1 MNDPAELKKAL
12 QEARKEKAR
21 LNREGEATEDI
32 RARIKSLEAALD
44 AEETS
49 RAIAEAPTEGVGT
62 AVVLRGDD
70 VIGVVAVS
78 IPPGSSKDARASAID
93 DALTPHLAR
102 LAEEASLVLAADA
115 HSFARER
122 PGRDAEGRT
131 VLDVRGRVEGDR
143 IVPDLGA
150 LVGPQS
156 RGPKSR

>member
-1 MNDPAELKKAL
+1 MNDHADLKKAL

-21 LNREGEATEDI
+21 LNREGEATDEVK
-32 RARIKSLEAALD
+32 ARIKSLEAALD
-44 AEETS
+44 ADATS
-49 RAIAEAPTEGVGT
+49 RAIAEAPSEGVGT

-70 VIGVVAVS
+70 VIGVVAVK

-93 DALTPHLAR
+93 DALTSHLSR
-102 LAEEASLVLAADA
+102 VAEEASLVLAADA

-122 PGRDAEGRT
+122 PGRDGEGRT

-150 LVGPQS
+150 LPRPG
-156 RGPKSR
+156 RR